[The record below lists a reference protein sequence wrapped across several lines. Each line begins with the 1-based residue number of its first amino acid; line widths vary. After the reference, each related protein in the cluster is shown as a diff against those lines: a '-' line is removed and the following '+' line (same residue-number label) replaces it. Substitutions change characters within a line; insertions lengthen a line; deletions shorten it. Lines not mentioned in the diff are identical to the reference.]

1 MPFPPSI
8 FDKTEDD
15 DNSVYIDGFSNTNSI
30 LENENSLFEREDHL

>member
-15 DNSVYIDGFSNTNSI
+15 DNSVYVDGFLSNDSI
-30 LENENSLFEREDHL
+30 LENGNSLFEKEDYL